1 MTAYRKDFDE
11 TKYLSFLI
19 KGDELL
25 EKYNEISEK
34 LKDNLKKEF
43 ESEPVY
49 YEKYLKG
56 KIISYNGKTNSNFRS
71 KKIPKG
77 DSQYICLSVISI
89 DSLSRRGKHYYS
101 QVFIQEC
108 KYVVKKKRLLSII
121 DIIDISSDSDRENF
135 DEENSDEE
143 NTNITHIL
151 KLIFETC
158 KNIFCVYK
166 NGK

>member
-56 KIISYNGKTNSNFRS
+56 KIISYNGKTNSNFHS

-89 DSLSRRGKHYYS
+89 DSLSRRGKHYS

-135 DEENSDEE
+135 DEEN
-143 NTNITHIL
+143 TNITHIL